1 MKRLRLVVLMVF
13 ATLFAVAQGTDSITK
28 EWVRNHYDKREVRVM
43 MRDGVHL
50 HTIIYEPKDHTVRHP
65 IIMQRSCYSS
75 APYGEAY
82 MELERPAWREF
93 TRNGYIFVFQ
103 DVRGKNMSEGT
114 FTDVRPFVEGKKKP
128 KFNKKG
134 EIVKANPSAPI
145 DEASDTYDTAEWLVH
160 NTNSNGNIGVFG
172 ISYPGFYS
180 TMAGMSGHPA
190 VKAVSPQAPVTD
202 WFRGDDAHHNGAL
215 FLLDMFSFQ
224 YWFEYRNTPAFHNAR
239 YGGTMPK
246 VGPSPADIVR
256 NDVYTDYLKRGAVKN
271 FTALFGD
278 SVQGWN
284 DVVHHPDLDQW
295 WEDRNVLNHCQNST
309 AAVMVVG
316 GLFDAEDCY
325 GAFATYKQ
333 LRKDAKNR
341 DVFLVE
347 GPWSH
352 GGWGRGARP
361 FFGHVYFGPEQ
372 VSDYY
377 LKKIEYPFFAYYL
390 EGKGEK
396 PAAVRVY
403 DSGSCRWNVYSGSW
417 PIKSDKTPYW
427 LTEDGLLAHQVKKVM
442 RPLTYVSDPA
452 RPVPYVME
460 PGTSRTTEYML
471 DDQRFAATRP
481 DVLVFDSPVLT
492 DTLQLAGE
500 VEAELEVSI
509 STTDA
514 DFIVKLIDVFPEDF
528 AYPDSLYADGFR
540 NDYYPMGGYQMLVRG
555 EVIRGK
561 YRNSLSNPEPFVPN
575 EKTTVKFRLPDVAH
589 TFLPG
594 HRLMVQV
601 QSTWFPLVDR
611 NPQRFCNIYE
621 CNDSD
626 FQTAIITIH
635 PDSKIWLPVVKH

>member
-1 MKRLRLVVLMVF
+1 MKRFGLVVLVLF
-13 ATLFAVAQGTDSITK
+13 VTLFAVAQGTDSITK

-50 HTIIYEPKDHTVRHP
+50 HTVIYEPKDRTVRHP

-93 TRNGYIFVFQ
+93 TRNSYIFVFQ

-128 KFNKKG
+128 KFNRQG

-145 DEASDTYDTAEWLVH
+145 DEASDTYDTAEWLIH

-180 TMAGMSGHPA
+180 TMAGLSGHPA

-239 YGGTMPK
+239 YGGTMPQM
-246 VGPSPADIVR
+246 GQSPADIVR

-284 DVVHHPDLDQW
+284 DVVNHPNLDQW

-372 VSDYY
+372 ASDYY
-377 LKKIEYPFFAYYL
+377 LTQIEYPFFAYYL

-396 PAAVRVY
+396 PVAARVY
-403 DSGSCRWNVYSGSW
+403 DSGSCRWNVYSESW

-452 RPVPYVME
+452 RPVPFMGE
-460 PGTSRTTEYML
+460 PTTYRPTEYML

-481 DVLVFDSPVLT
+481 DVVVFDSPVLT

-528 AYPDSLYADGFR
+528 AYPDSLYTNGFR
-540 NDYYPMGGYQMLVRG
+540 DRYPMGGYQMLVRG
-555 EVIRGK
+555 EVMRGK

-575 EKTTVKFRLPDVAH
+575 EKTTVKFKLPDVAH

-621 CNDSD
+621 CDDTD
-626 FQTAIITIH
+626 FQTATITIH